1 MLLARH
7 RHTRGVNDVGLD
19 AARLEPARQQETIMA
34 GLESILRP
42 AFSASSIMGFEDEVD
57 GDGWRSDV
65 GLLFISGQNGQHGLF
80 NRDSAFGPREFHAA
94 AAPVRILFTILI
106 SKGSCTN
113 SPPVCSKRLKW
124 GVAIC

>member
-34 GLESILRP
+34 GLELILRP

-65 GLLFISGQNGQHGLF
+65 GLLFISGQNGQHGLLTGIWLLDPANF
-80 NRDSAFGPREFHAA
+80 TPRQ
-94 AAPVRILFTILI
+94 R
-106 SKGSCTN
+106 
-113 SPPVCSKRLKW
+113 R
-124 GVAIC
+124 